1 MDITWPVKHM
11 NSRQMIAV
19 SLVLTAILVAA
30 IFVHGVPMS
39 MEFKGGTLI
48 RVRELDNSPDVGAIE
63 PRIKEFLGAE
73 VDVKATEDRTRL
85 TGRFGL
91 DIETD
96 KVLSDDEKA
105 RLREILSGE
114 FGIVGSYSAE
124 SAGPI
129 ITSIYKEQAQ
139 WAIIGGI
146 IAMTIIIFITF
157 RHSLTVGVIL
167 LCIGLDVL
175 GVVGCMAAF
184 GVPLSLASVAGIL
197 MLVGYLVD
205 THILLSV
212 RVLKRLGGEVRERM
226 ADAMKTGLMMSG
238 TTLLAVVA
246 INVITIT
253 PALYQLTAVLIF
265 GILIGTINTWFL
277 NAGMVL
283 WYAERLKKREYYV
296 SI

>member
-11 NSRQMIAV
+11 NSRQMVAV
-19 SLVLTAILVAA
+19 SLVLTVILATAILVR
-30 IFVHGVPMS
+30 GVPMS

-48 RVRELDNSPDVGAIE
+48 RVRELDNGPDVGAIE

-105 RLREILSGE
+105 QLREILSEE
-114 FGIVGSYSAE
+114 FGVTGSYSAE

-129 ITSIYKEQAQ
+129 LTSLHKEQAQ
-139 WAIIGGI
+139 WAIIGAI
-146 IAMTIIIFITF
+146 IAMAIIIFITF
-157 RHSLTVGVIL
+157 RHGLTVGVIL
-167 LCIGLDVL
+167 LCIGLDML

-253 PALYQLTAVLIF
+253 PALYQLTAVLKF
-265 GILIGTINTWFL
+265 GILVGIINTWFL

-296 SI
+296 SV

>member
-19 SLVLTAILVAA
+19 SLVLTAILAAA
-30 IFVHGVPMS
+30 IFIRGVPMS

-48 RVRELDNSPDVGAIE
+48 RVRELDNSPDIGAIE
-63 PRIKEFLGAE
+63 PRVKEFLGAG

-91 DIETD
+91 DVETD

-105 RLREILSGE
+105 QLREILSEE
-114 FGIVGSYSAE
+114 FSVVGSYSAE

-139 WAIIGGI
+139 WAITVAV
-146 IAMTIIIFITF
+146 IAMAIIIFITF

-167 LCIGLDVL
+167 LCIGLDML
-175 GVVGCMAAF
+175 GVVGFMAAF

-238 TTLLAVVA
+238 TTLLAVVT

-265 GILIGTINTWFL
+265 GILVGTINTWFL

-283 WYAERLKKREYYV
+283 WYAERLKGREYYV

>member
-19 SLVLTAILVAA
+19 SLVLAAILAAA
-30 IFVHGVPMS
+30 IFVRGVPMS

-48 RVRELDNSPDVGAIE
+48 RVRELENSPDAGAIE

-73 VDVKATEDRTRL
+73 VDVKSTEDRTRL
-85 TGRFGL
+85 TGKFGL
-91 DIETD
+91 DVETG
-96 KVLSDDEKA
+96 KVLSDNDKA
-105 RLREILSGE
+105 QLREILSEE
-114 FGIVGSYSAE
+114 FGVVGSYSAE

-129 ITSIYKEQAQ
+129 ITSVYKEQAQ
-139 WAIIGGI
+139 WAVIAAV
-146 IAMTIIIFITF
+146 IAMAVLLFTTF
-157 RHSLTVGVIL
+157 RHGLTVGVIL
-167 LCIGLDVL
+167 LCIGLDML

-184 GVPLSLASVAGIL
+184 EVPLSLASVAGML

-238 TTLLAVVA
+238 TTLIAVAA

-265 GILIGTINTWFL
+265 GILVGIINTWFL

-283 WYAERLKKREYYV
+283 WYAERQKKREYYV